1 MCKARAVKTRK
12 AKDVAGNENKLILCN
27 KCFTNYVE
35 WQWLLL
41 VIGPKVVDTTF
52 YLFYSN
58 VVVDNSWVN
67 VSEQSYPI
75 LWNPLTNDDI
85 DEINVKYKTVSDEEI
100 GGNMYAKQNEQ
111 WVANACPTVMHNL
124 DCPSI
129 DPCQIVNIAP
139 AKGQIPESHKN
150 NQILKHHLSQKNF

>member
-1 MCKARAVKTRK
+1 M
-12 AKDVAGNENKLILCN
+12 
-27 KCFTNYVE
+27 
-35 WQWLLL
+35 
-41 VIGPKVVDTTF
+41 DTTF

-100 GGNMYAKQNEQ
+100 GGNMYAKQNKQ
-111 WVANACPTVMHNL
+111 
-124 DCPSI
+124 
-129 DPCQIVNIAP
+129 
-139 AKGQIPESHKN
+139 
-150 NQILKHHLSQKNF
+150 